1 MSRRFDEEV
10 HEEKFDRP
18 GSKKKT
24 SSNINLDDMERGQ
37 RKEIVADEIELEDNK
52 VQDVDPVADSV
63 AKNILPYFTH
73 PDIIFDWRAVLGEFL
88 GTMLFI
94 LIGTLSSQ
102 WSNGDY
108 IRGSLGHIFGLIIVI
123 HVFAPISG
131 AHVNPAVTI
140 AVLVTRN
147 IGIMS
152 GVLYLCAQC
161 LGATVASS
169 LTLWI
174 AGGIDGAVFILPAD
188 DVVTALRGFT
198 SELLMTFMFV
208 TTIFGAAVKVK
219 HLNTQSYS
227 SAPHTASK
235 MVENESKI
243 FLEVNFE
250 PIAKIVAALYI
261 GLALGANAM
270 AGALTGACMNPARA
284 LGPMLISWSFYKHCW
299 IYYTAPFLGAILAAL
314 MFEFVLTPNKAC
326 GRLCNLCPKTHQVM
340 KLGQMWK

>member
-1 MSRRFDEEV
+1 M
-10 HEEKFDRP
+10 
-18 GSKKKT
+18 
-24 SSNINLDDMERGQ
+24 
-37 RKEIVADEIELEDNK
+37 
-52 VQDVDPVADSV
+52 
-63 AKNILPYFTH
+63 
-73 PDIIFDWRAVLGEFL
+73 
-88 GTMLFI
+88 
-94 LIGTLSSQ
+94 SSQ
-102 WSNGDY
+102 YSSQVPGDY

-131 AHVNPAVTI
+131 GHVNPAVTI
-140 AVLVTRN
+140 CVLVTRN

-152 GVLYLCAQC
+152 GILYLIAQC
-161 LGATVASS
+161 LGAVVGSS

-174 AGGIDGAVFILPAD
+174 SGGIDGAVFILPND
-188 DVVTALRGFT
+188 DITTALRGFT

-219 HLNTQSYS
+219 HLNTQSYA
-227 SAPHTASK
+227 SAPHQASK

-250 PIAKIVAALYI
+250 PIAKIVSALYI

-299 IYYTAPFLGAILAAL
+299 IYYTAPFLGAIFAAL

-326 GRLCNLCPKTHQVM
+326 GRICNLCPKTHQVM